1 MRLHVIRPGLLTTV
15 QDLGRRGY
23 QQFGVTVGGAMDPTA
38 ARLANILV
46 GNPENAA
53 VLETTLHGPALR
65 FDVDTLVAICGGDL
79 AATIDGA
86 AVPMWRPV
94 WVRKDAPIDIGHARS
109 GCRAYV
115 AIAGGFD
122 VPQVLDSRAT
132 YLRANI
138 GGHEGRALKA
148 GDSLAIGALGPGARE
163 ILKQLMP
170 SDPAKVMS
178 PARWNAELYAPRY
191 TDHTTVRVVPGAEL
205 NWLTADSQ
213 RALFDS
219 AFEITPQSD
228 RMGYRLSGPKLEFAE
243 PREMFSGPVC
253 AGTIQVPK
261 SGQPILL
268 LADCATTGGYPR
280 VAHVITVD
288 LPLVA
293 QARPASRL
301 HFQKVT
307 LEEAHELYRAAEAAI
322 EKLKLALALK
332 GAR

>member
-1 MRLHVIRPGLLTTV
+1 MRVHVIRPGLLTTV
-15 QDLGRRGY
+15 EDLGRRGY
-23 QQFGVTVGGAMDPTA
+23 QRYGVTVGGAMDKTA
-38 ARLANILV
+38 ARLANTLV

-53 VLETTLHGPALR
+53 VLEATLHGPDLR
-65 FDVDTLVAICGGDL
+65 FEGDVLVAICGGDL
-79 AATIDGA
+79 AATVDGA

-94 WVRKDAPIDIGHARS
+94 WVRKDATIEIGHART

-115 AIAGGFD
+115 AIAGGID
-122 VPQVLDSRAT
+122 VPLVLGSRST

-138 GGHEGRALKA
+138 GGHEGRALKG
-148 GDSLAIGALGPGARE
+148 GDSLPIGTAGAAALDT
-163 ILKQLMP
+163 LQQLLP
-170 SDPAKVMS
+170 LDPARVMS
-178 PARWNAELYAPRY
+178 PARWNAESYAPHY
-191 TDHTTVRVVPGAEL
+191 TDHPTVRVIGGMEFD
-205 NWLTADSQ
+205 WLAVHSQ
-213 RALFDS
+213 RALFDT

-228 RMGYRLSGPKLEFAE
+228 RMGYRLAGPILELAE

-293 QARPASRL
+293 QAKPGSRL
-301 HFQKVT
+301 RFQKIT
-307 LEEAHELYRAAEAAI
+307 LEEAHMLYRAAEAAI

-332 GAR
+332 GAQ